1 MVDFPNVPDVPGVPP
16 LLRDPFASLA
26 NLELPNLSSLVQ
38 LAVGLI
44 GPQWGLFYF
53 GLPVVIADTV
63 LDLTFKKDWSV
74 ADFTIESGGFESY
87 DKVELPFN
95 STIRFSSGGGAFKRQ
110 LLLDSIATIAGNT
123 LQYALVMP
131 EAIYTSVT
139 IEDYSFHRAAAQ
151 GLGLM
156 VVDVRVKQ
164 VRIGTAAAFTSTKS
178 PAGADPINGGTVQT
192 TPVSSALNGSIIGG
206 GFQ

>member
-16 LLRDPFASLA
+16 LLRDPLISAL
-26 NLELPNLSSLVQ
+26 NLELPSLSNLVQ

-74 ADFTIESGGFESY
+74 ADFTIEAGGFESY
-87 DKVELPFN
+87 DKVENAFN
-95 STIRFSSGGGAFKRQ
+95 STIRFSSGGDAFKRQ
-110 LLLDSIATIAGNT
+110 LLLDSIAAIAGNT
-123 LQYALVMP
+123 LKYALVMP
-131 EAIYTSVT
+131 EAIYPSVT
-139 IEDYSFHRAAAQ
+139 IEDYTFHRAAAQ

-156 VVDVRVKQ
+156 IIDVRVKE
-164 VRIGTAAAFTSTKS
+164 VRVGTATAFTNTKAPS
-178 PAGADPINGGTVQT
+178 GADPINGGTVQ
-192 TPVSSALNGSIIGG
+192 PVAVPSALNGSIIGG
-206 GFQ
+206 GFL